1 MAGKKHD
8 ARKPRNELRQ
18 RKHRSQY
25 LRDEDSIKKYLRE
38 INRRNKD

>member
-18 RKHRSQY
+18 RERKSRD
-25 LRDEDSIKKYLRE
+25 LRDRDSIIE
-38 INRRNKD
+38 FIDWFNRRNKD